1 LELGHLLLVLL
12 VCVVVWSGETR
23 EIDSA
28 ER

>member
-1 LELGHLLLVLL
+1 LELVHLLLVLL
-12 VCVVVWSGETR
+12 VCVFVSSVMAR